1 MIQKYIIDKTDLH
14 DLLTGKEIPLQQGGN
29 KARAF
34 CVEVPGGMTNGE
46 VIQALFPQS
55 YFLND
60 FPFCGSSLEKVYFD
74 DKKSN
79 PSCIKTNEE
88 WWNAPY
94 QKGGE

>member
-1 MIQKYIIDKTDLH
+1 M
-14 DLLTGKEIPLQQGGN
+14 N
-29 KARAF
+29 KAELIKALA
-34 CVEVPGGMTNGE
+34 EMLAEKMQLGEEPTNGE
-46 VIQALFPQS
+46 VIKALFPQS

-79 PSCIKTNEE
+79 LSCIMTNEE

-94 QKGGE
+94 KKGGE